1 MLSKVEMELPRLS
14 LEDHLGR
21 RLHSPRLGPWLLRE
35 ENLTQGDVEFA
46 RSSFMSDVFQ
56 DPALYIN
63 LNKRPEDD
71 YESTD
76 FNLMRIV

>member
-1 MLSKVEMELPRLS
+1 MGK
-14 LEDHLGR
+14 
-21 RLHSPRLGPWLLRE
+21 

-46 RSSFMSDVFQ
+46 GSSLMSDVFE
-56 DPALYIN
+56 DPPGYIN

-76 FNLMRIV
+76 VTCWDPGSRNVCSKKALGFTPVPSV